1 MSEHVSPLDATFLEL
16 EEADESAH
24 MHIGGVLVFE
34 PTLGKWSPA
43 LATLRQQL
51 DERLGALPRYRQRL
65 SEPHTG
71 GLEWPAWERDP
82 CFNIDAH
89 VHRAALPSPGGH
101 RELMEWVAEYWSH
114 RLDRLRPLWDVV
126 LLEGLEDGRWALVT
140 KTHHCM
146 VDGVGSM
153 DVGHLLLDT
162 SPDGSGVAPLMPQP
176 AEAPDEGDAGSS
188 LAGRL
193 PRAVMG
199 AARAGAGMAL
209 HPEKLKEMAFR
220 SRAMGEVILRDEVK
234 AAPKTSLNVPIGID
248 RDYDVVRVPLADL
261 KAIKAELGGT
271 VNDVVLAAAT
281 GGLRRLMLARGEEPA
296 HGMRAMVP
304 VNVRTAGEHM
314 ALGNRITSLFVNL
327 PVEDEA
333 PVSRYAHVVD
343 SAEGLKSGTAAV
355 GGATLIDLTGHAP
368 PIVHTLLAQS
378 LFASRLFNVTITNVP
393 GPQTTLY
400 AHGSRLVEIDGLVPL
415 AAEHC
420 VGIAVLSY
428 DGLVS
433 FGLIA
438 DRTTM
443 PDLAVLRDGIEAAL
457 EELRVLAGV
466 ARMHGAPA

>member
-1 MSEHVSPLDATFLEL
+1 MTEHVSPLDATFLEL

-34 PTLGKWSPA
+34 PAPGDGPPDIR
-43 LATLRQQL
+43 TLRRHL
-51 DERLGALPRYRQRL
+51 GERLQALPRYHQRL
-65 SEPHTG
+65 SQPRTG
-71 GLEWPAWERDP
+71 GLSWPAWEREP
-82 CFNIDAH
+82 NFNIDAH

-101 RELMEWVAEYWSH
+101 RELMDWAAEYWSH
-114 RLDRLRPLWDVV
+114 RLDRLRPLWDIT
-126 LLEGLEDGRWALVT
+126 LLEGLEGGRWALVT

-162 SPDGSGVAPLMPQP
+162 SPESSGPLP
-176 AEAPDEGDAGSS
+176 ALPAVPETDDNGGP
-188 LAGRL
+188 LLGRL
-193 PRAVMG
+193 RGAIAG
-199 AARAGAGMAL
+199 AARAGAGMAV
-209 HPEKLKEMAFR
+209 HPNRLKEMLGR
-220 SRAMGEVILRDEVK
+220 SRALAEVILRDEVIS
-234 AAPKTSLNVPIGID
+234 APHTSLNVPIGID
-248 RDYDVVRVPLADL
+248 RDYDVVRVPLAEL
-261 KAIKAELGGT
+261 KHIKSALGGT

-281 GGLRRLMLARGEEPA
+281 GGLRRLMLSRGEEPP

-327 PVEDEA
+327 PVDDEA
-333 PVSRYAHVVD
+333 PISRYAHAVD
-343 SAEGLKSGTAAV
+343 SAEGLKSGTAAE
-355 GGATLIDLTGHAP
+355 GGATLIELTGHTP

-400 AHGSRLVEIDGLVPL
+400 SHGSQLVEIDGLVPL

-428 DGLVS
+428 DGHVT

-438 DRTTM
+438 DRATV
-443 PDLAVLRDGIEAAL
+443 PDLDVLRDGIEASL
-457 EELRVLAGV
+457 DELRVLAGV